1 IVLGSALFTSC
12 KPKNTAD
19 TVDGNV
25 AEKVY
30 VAPGKY
36 DEFYNFV
43 SGGFSGQVSVYG
55 LPSGRL
61 LKVIPVFSED
71 PQSGYGYTEETKAML
86 NTSHGYVPWDDQH
99 HLDLS
104 QT

>member
-1 IVLGSALFTSC
+1 MKNKFLKATLVLAMAAAFFSSC
-12 KPKNTAD
+12 KPKNSGDVVSGDA
-19 TVDGNV
+19 
-25 AEKVY
+25 AQKAY

-61 LKVIPVFSED
+61 LRVV
-71 PQSGYGYTEETKAML
+71 
-86 NTSHGYVPWDDQH
+86 
-99 HLDLS
+99 
-104 QT
+104 